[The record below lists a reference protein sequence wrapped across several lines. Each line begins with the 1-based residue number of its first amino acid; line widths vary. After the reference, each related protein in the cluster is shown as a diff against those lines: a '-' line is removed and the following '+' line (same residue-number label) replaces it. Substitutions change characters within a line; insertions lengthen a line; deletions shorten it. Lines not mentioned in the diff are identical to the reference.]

1 MSRSCYKEVLPHIQ
15 HPWLVLKANEG
26 ERENLIIAWPDAAF
40 LLAGTFLSSV
50 SDTLWAEK
58 KMIFRKTGG
67 SPEGSSFIQV
77 SVLC

>member
-50 SDTLWAEK
+50 SDTL
-58 KMIFRKTGG
+58 
-67 SPEGSSFIQV
+67 
-77 SVLC
+77 